1 MRDGQTPAGH
11 IQRTGTHLGLH
22 HFVVAIQGKHALGIA
37 AIEHAIDGHQ
47 AGECHG
53 RIAAHGPAV
62 GAGRPGLAKVAR
74 LLHLV
79 KQRNR
84 IAHAATGYQ
93 APFHLVSK
101 AHHLH
106 HPRTGQT
113 LHLHHLAQCQRIKHQ
128 RSDAGAA
135 LHSLT
140 KCCSI
145 LQALRHAALRPIQQ
159 CKAIF
164 NKLANAPAAHEL
176 VAQAQAIAHRRGKAT
191 VPHLVAQHQRVC
203 CTLLVGVA
211 HSVAQAQCFN
221 HLLAALNPMA
231 HFITKAGAFRA
242 GAQGAVLHLF
252 GQRNAATIHTLNHGM
267 AHGIAHA
274 QRVLGAAALLA
285 DGGIGQHQRVV
296 HVVTVVTH

>member
-1 MRDGQTPAGH
+1 MRDSQIAPRN
-11 IQRTGTHLGLH
+11 IQCACTHLRINHLIH
-22 HFVVAIQGKHALGIA
+22 AIQGKHTLRVATV
-37 AIEHAIDGHQ
+37 EHAVNGHQ
-47 AGECHG
+47 AGERHG

-106 HPRTGQT
+106 HPRTSQAF
-113 LHLHHLAQCQRIKHQ
+113 HLHHLAKCKRIKHQ
-128 RSDAGAA
+128 RSGTGAA

-145 LQALRHAALRPIQQ
+145 FQALSHAALRPIQQ

-176 VAQAQAIAHRRGKAT
+176 VAQAQAIAHRRGKAA
-191 VPHLVAQHQRVC
+191 VLHLVAQHQRVC

-211 HSVAQAQCFN
+211 HSVAQAQCLN
-221 HLLAALNPMA
+221 HLLTALDPMA

-252 GQRNAATIHTLNHGM
+252 GQRNAATIHTLTHGM

-285 DGGIGQHQRVV
+285 KKGINQSQRVV